1 MAATGS
7 SPKNLNFFLFLT
19 HIKPPIMIY
28 TGTVILESLHD
39 ESVLNFAE
47 NVKREH
53 AQMIDALPDQPASVT
68 IATFTVRDEMAP
80 AIVDEL
86 SRLLKA
92 GHWYA
97 DVRNEFDMFVIFPGK
112 VFHFT
117 PKELDK
123 RQKALDYAKTLAI
136 PESQVDF

>member
-1 MAATGS
+1 M
-7 SPKNLNFFLFLT
+7 L
-19 HIKPPIMIY
+19 Y

-39 ESVLNFAE
+39 ESVLNFVE

-53 AQMIDALPDQPASVT
+53 AQMIDALPDQPATVT

-86 SRLLKA
+86 SRLFKA

-97 DVRNEFDMFVIFPGK
+97 DVRHEFDTFVIFPGK
-112 VFHFT
+112 VFHFM
-117 PKELDK
+117 PKETEK
-123 RQKALDYAKTLAI
+123 REKALAYAKTLSI
-136 PESQVDF
+136 PESQIDF